1 MRYLFSLLLVLAFA
15 AQSQAARI
23 FVNDTQAEQ
32 HVSSQEAQ
40 TITDM
45 VRDSVIGAP
54 NSTLVM
60 NTWESDYALRPRL
73 MKLGGTYVL
82 TIDRLMNDTVV
93 SSSQMKATSFTDFD
107 ELARRTTLA
116 ALGTP
121 ARGDRIA
128 RDRMMDDRGDSSGSS
143 VSAAT
148 TSVAETERQMTT
160 EAAQEAATVGR
171 KGFQVPPVAKPLHYF
186 TMGAGPGFARRLQA
200 DDLFINLAVGH
211 QWDVNPRFSLKV
223 VGEGNFSTGGDGAN
237 FYDLAAGGNWYFMPT
252 ANGSGYV
259 TADLG
264 YGAAESALGRD
275 VDSVTIGTGIGY
287 QFLRT
292 ETTSLDVLVRYV
304 LLTEEA
310 EDDGLPQIFATR
322 FAVNF

>member
-1 MRYLFSLLLVLAFA
+1 MRYFFSFLLTLAFA
-15 AQSQAARI
+15 AQSHAARV

-40 TITDM
+40 TITGM
-45 VRDSVIGAP
+45 VRDAVIGAP

-60 NTWESDYALRPRL
+60 NGWESDYTLRPRL

-107 ELARRTTLA
+107 QLARRTTLA
-116 ALGTP
+116 ALGSP
-121 ARGDRIA
+121 ASEDRIA
-128 RDRMMDDRGDSSGSS
+128 RERTMDDRSDSSL
-143 VSAAT
+143 SAAT
-148 TSVAETERQMTT
+148 SSLAESERQMTA

-171 KGFQVPPVAKPLHYF
+171 KGYQVTPIARPLHYF
-186 TMGAGPGFARRLQA
+186 TIGAGPGFARRLEA

-223 VGEGNFSTGGDGAN
+223 LGEGNFSTGGDGAN
-237 FYDLAAGGNWYFMPT
+237 FFDLAAGGNWYFMPT
-252 ANGSGYV
+252 SNGSGYV

-264 YGAAESALGRD
+264 YGTAKSANDRN

-310 EDDGLPQIFATR
+310 EDNGLPQIFATR